1 MMRECLRCGDK
12 FTGEEI
18 AELMAEREEFSLSP
32 FICPDCF
39 DWLQRLDLEDQLDEL
54 LKEAVAKVH
63 GEEVVAM
70 DEENEP
76 GGQMTE
82 PGPAEK

>member
-1 MMRECLRCGDK
+1 MTRKCLRCGDK

-18 AELMAEREEFSLSP
+18 AELMAEHEEFSLSP

-54 LKEAVAKVH
+54 TR
-63 GEEVVAM
+63 EEVVTMSAK
-70 DEENEP
+70 E
-76 GGQMTE
+76 
-82 PGPAEK
+82 